1 MPTSFSSSFFN
12 KLNINNSLLIN
23 LKKLDLSYNGLSCDT
38 FFSFI
43 GKNKECLNLRTLNL
57 NGNEF
62 DDSFFEKY
70 LNLGLNKIF
79 SNLNKL
85 YLNDNNIGNNTK
97 IIYKDEE
104 PISQIEFEK
113 DIYQLRL
120 MYKFICENKNLK
132 ILTINKNPISNKYNI
147 LYDINEIFQ
156 NLDDNLV
163 KYNDDKIIINDFY
176 SFLLKIRNELSDR
189 KDLNIGFDCVYDIN
203 LNSQNYP
210 YDSHPIVFN
219 S

>member
-1 MPTSFSSSFFN
+1 
-12 KLNINNSLLIN
+12 
-23 LKKLDLSYNGLSCDT
+23 
-38 FFSFI
+38 
-43 GKNKECLNLRTLNL
+43 
-57 NGNEF
+57 
-62 DDSFFEKY
+62 
-70 LNLGLNKIF
+70 
-79 SNLNKL
+79 
-85 YLNDNNIGNNTK
+85 
-97 IIYKDEE
+97 
-104 PISQIEFEK
+104 
-113 DIYQLRL
+113 

-163 KYNDDKIIINDFY
+163 KYDDDKIIINDFY